1 MLKTI
6 PTWIWY
12 VVAGAVLIAAI
23 VAGAEYYEAAASLES
38 LLPGGEGTG
47 G

>member
-12 VVAGAVLIAAI
+12 VL
-23 VAGAEYYEAAASLES
+23 AGAEYYEAAASL
-38 LLPGGEGTG
+38 LPGGEGTG
-47 G
+47 

>member
-12 VVAGAVLIAAI
+12 VVAGAALIAAI
-23 VAGAEYYEAAASLES
+23 VAGAEYLDAATS
-38 LLPGGEGTG
+38 LLPGGEDG
-47 G
+47 GER